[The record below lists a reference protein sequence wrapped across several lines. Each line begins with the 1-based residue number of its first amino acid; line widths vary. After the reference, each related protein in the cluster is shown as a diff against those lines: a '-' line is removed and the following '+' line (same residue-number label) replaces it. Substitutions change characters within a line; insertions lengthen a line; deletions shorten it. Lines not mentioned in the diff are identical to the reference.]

1 MINRKFIVT
10 TVLSVLLIG
19 ANVVFADSS
28 NDLLRMDV
36 KRSSAQDAV
45 DVTFYT
51 TGGATNSVV
60 TRKSG
65 NSYVVLLPNVSGSQS
80 VVPSLGGVKDLVS
93 DVTVKKVDDGI
104 GGYTKITFNT
114 VKPVKIQT
122 YTKKTAPLTQAQ
134 QDYKAFIAQ
143 NSNFDLDKRL
153 ENFKNAKSATQA
165 QTQTKPAV
173 SATSGNKT
181 AQPQPKPAVQKQ
193 TTKAATTSTTAHTP
207 VLSNVI
213 KQANAAVSNT
223 KNTVNNTVKN
233 VKNDK
238 IASNTEKQQTNA
250 KKTVVPVVKPEV
262 KPQTTQPKAQAQ
274 KVQKPAV
281 QTSKVENKPK
291 AEVKADKVVDKKV
304 VKNNDKVKVA
314 KVKTHKES
322 STLPIIPIAGALSV
336 IGISLLAGLINMIA
350 RAVGGNSNKLRE
362 YLENY
367 NSSSPANKAEDYQAI
382 LDNDKLSWQEKY
394 KLFSAKQSD
403 KVSADISYVKD
414 LSSEGGYVIT
424 DEMGDKIKA
433 NLAKME
439 HAYATAPSDLHP
451 DIKLN
456 TVQSEDDAI
465 ASAMSGIKL
474 KSFAKNINLK
484 ETSRNVSLKNRN
496 TNSLQEGPH
505 VALSNSALSMSR
517 RKSASSKFNIADL
530 VRSGSKFLKKDKR
543 EIKIAP
549 QEEQYIVSSLN
560 EYLNMIDEDNYTTAI
575 NEQISNMVP
584 SRSRSDMMNVTNP
597 MEKVLPFKN
606 RPETSTVNGLTVK
619 SRYDIDSERSFYMVD
634 LDGIS
639 ALVGKIGEEIF
650 ILKKF
655 DKVINKPLQVRQDY
669 GNVYI
674 VRVGSFKCLV
684 DVAEDK
690 MGTLLEI

>member
-10 TVLSVLLIG
+10 TVLSVFLIG
-19 ANVVFADSS
+19 ANAVFADSS

-134 QDYKAFIAQ
+134 QDYKTFIAQ
-143 NSNFDLDKRL
+143 NANFDLDKRL
-153 ENFKNAKSATQA
+153 ENFKNAKTTQNDSAVKPVASTTTQNK
-165 QTQTKPAV
+165 Q
-173 SATSGNKT
+173 ATAT
-181 AQPQPKPAVQKQ
+181 KPAVQKQ
-193 TTKAATTSTTAHTP
+193 TTKTASANSAHVP
-207 VLSNVI
+207 VLANVI
-213 KQANAAVSNT
+213 KQANAAV
-223 KNTVNNTVKN
+223 KNTQNSKAKVVKNNNTPSTTTSSAKQQPAVKTSVAPIKAEVKTQTPAPKAEVKN
-233 VKNDK
+233 TQTHKAQDVNPQ
-238 IASNTEKQQTNA
+238 KQ
-250 KKTVVPVVKPEV
+250 VKPEV
-262 KPQTTQPKAQAQ
+262 KTEKVAVKQA
-274 KVQKPAV
+274 
-281 QTSKVENKPK
+281 
-291 AEVKADKVVDKKV
+291 VKAD
-304 VKNNDKVKVA
+304 DKVKA
-314 KVKTHKES
+314 NKSDVKTRKES

-336 IGISLLAGLINMIA
+336 ISIFLLAGLINMIA

-367 NSSSPANKAEDYQAI
+367 NSSSASNKTDDYQSI
-382 LDNDKLSWQEKY
+382 LNDDNLSWQEKY
-394 KLFSAKQSD
+394 KLFSEKSED
-403 KVSADISYVKD
+403 KVPSGSAYVKD
-414 LSSEGGYVIT
+414 LSSSGGYIIT

-439 HAYATAPSDLHP
+439 HAYSTAPSELHP
-451 DIKLN
+451 AIKSN
-456 TVQSEDDAI
+456 KVQSEDDAI
-465 ASAMSGIKL
+465 SSAMSGIKL

-484 ETSRNVSLKNRN
+484 ETSRNTSLKNRK
-496 TNSLQEGPH
+496 TNPLKEGPH
-505 VALSNSALSMSR
+505 VALKNSALSMSR

-530 VRSGSKFLKKDKR
+530 VRSGSKFLKKENR

-560 EYLNMIDEDNYTTAI
+560 EYLNIIDNDNYTTAM

-584 SRSRSDMMNVTNP
+584 TRSRSDMMNVTNP

-606 RPETSTVNGLTVK
+606 KPETSTVNGLTVK
-619 SRYDIDSERSFYMVD
+619 SRYDIDSDRSLYMVD

-639 ALVGKIGEEIF
+639 ALVGKVGEEIF
-650 ILKKF
+650 VLKKF
-655 DKVINKPLQVRQDY
+655 DKVINKPLQVRPDY